1 MILIDRET
9 EPRTIMSLNSLEYFI
24 LVVYSSLSLSE
35 GKFWIYHSNKICDKV
50 AEHGDDSDRLWIV
63 LKKFQPKN

>member
-1 MILIDRET
+1 
-9 EPRTIMSLNSLEYFI
+9 MSLNSLEYFI